1 MKKKVREKRREDI
14 KTSIQMPISPL
25 DSNENLEA
33 TPGIEVK
40 KHPQQTTKFL
50 AKEILDRIGYGLSSQ
65 QFINILL
72 VLTGANYLLI
82 GTINGFKMVL
92 GVVAS
97 FILEKYAIAKGISK
111 QLMKFSAV
119 LFAFSVFLLTLALGL
134 SSLALFIVAIF
145 LGGIL
150 AILYGNLYQDWF
162 KENLGIEHRGYFLQR
177 ISYYGLLITGLS
189 MLIGAY
195 LADNFLIEGRNILFN
210 FLSLKFA
217 LTIKGYLVAFAIAAT
232 LFLLSAIMV
241 FLIREKPT
249 LLQTRKESEQGEE
262 LSVLSKEVRNK
273 LFSNKVILIL
283 LVTSSIVSIVQTLGA
298 SYYGIYIY
306 KVFQNSA
313 YGGFT
318 NVAIIFLIA
327 LLTSVVGPVVTQY
340 NSRAYGK
347 FPMLVFG
354 TLLMAIMPL
363 TFYYNPTL
371 LAIALATFL
380 STIGASICGVA
391 YGLLIG
397 ELIHED
403 YKKPFIALSGLLAI
417 LPYIIFVPAG
427 AYFAQE
433 IGLPQLFLLLGFIL
447 AVVVMPLYF
456 LIIILYNA
464 RKEKI

>member
-1 MKKKVREKRREDI
+1 MKKSVREKRQTTIESSVEMVKTVPGNEDL
-14 KTSIQMPISPL
+14 PV
-25 DSNENLEA
+25 SNES
-33 TPGIEVK
+33 GGK
-40 KHPQQTTKFL
+40 KKYPKQTAKFL

-65 QFINILL
+65 QFINILFIL
-72 VLTGANYLLI
+72 IGANYFLI
-82 GTINGFKMVL
+82 GTINGLKMVL
-92 GVVAS
+92 GVVIS
-97 FILEKYAIAKGISK
+97 FLLEKYAIAKGISK
-111 QLMKFSAV
+111 KLMKFSAV
-119 LFAFSVFLLTLALGL
+119 LFAVSVFLLTLAIGVQ
-134 SSLALFIVAIF
+134 SLTLFIIAI
-145 LGGIL
+145 LIGGIL

-162 KENLGIEHRGYFLQR
+162 KENLEMEHRGHFLQK
-177 ISYYGLLITGLS
+177 ISYYGLLITGAS
-189 MLIGAY
+189 MLAGAY
-195 LADNFLIEGRNILFN
+195 LADNFLSEGKSVPFN
-210 FLSLKFA
+210 LLNLKFD
-217 LTIKGYLVAFAIAAT
+217 LNIRGYSIAFALAGV
-232 LFLLSAIMV
+232 LFLISAIII
-241 FLIREKPT
+241 FLIREKPSI
-249 LLQTRKESEQGEE
+249 LKLESEKSKE
-262 LSVLSKEVRNK
+262 LSILEKGVRNK
-273 LFSNKVILIL
+273 LFGDKVIVIL

-298 SYYGIYIY
+298 SYYGIFIY
-306 KVFQNSA
+306 KEFQNTG

-363 TFYYNPTL
+363 TFFYNPTL

-403 YKKPFIALSGLLAI
+403 YKKPFVRLSGILTI
-417 LPYIIFVPAG
+417 LPYLLFVPLG

-433 IGLPQLFLLLGFIL
+433 MGLPDLFLLLGLIL
-447 AVVVMPLYF
+447 AVAVMPLYF
-456 LIIILYNA
+456 LIILLYNL

>member
-1 MKKKVREKRREDI
+1 MKKGVREKRRTDKESSVEI
-14 KTSIQMPISPL
+14 IQPAPADEQLLALSE
-25 DSNENLEA
+25 SA
-33 TPGIEVK
+33 GK
-40 KHPQQTTKFL
+40 KKYPKQTTKFL

-65 QFINILL
+65 QFINILFIL
-72 VLTGANYLLI
+72 IGANYFII
-82 GTINGFKMVL
+82 GTINGLKMVL
-92 GVVAS
+92 GVIIS
-97 FILEKYAIAKGISK
+97 FILEKYAIAKGVSK
-111 QLMKFSAV
+111 KLMKFSAI
-119 LFAFSVFLLTLALGL
+119 LFAFSVFLLTLAIGL
-134 SSLALFIVAIF
+134 QSLALFITAIL

-162 KENLGIEHRGYFLQR
+162 KENLEMEFRGHFLQK
-177 ISYYGLLITGLS
+177 ISYYGLLITGAS
-189 MLIGAY
+189 MLAGAY
-195 LADNFLIEGRNILFN
+195 LADNFLSEGKSIPFNLLNFKFDLNIR
-210 FLSLKFA
+210 
-217 LTIKGYLVAFAIAAT
+217 GYSIAFAIAAV
-232 LFLLSAIMV
+232 LFLISAIIIFLIKDKPKIKAESEKSKELSILSA
-241 FLIREKPT
+241 
-249 LLQTRKESEQGEE
+249 G
-262 LSVLSKEVRNK
+262 VRAK
-273 LFSNKVILIL
+273 LFGDKVIVIL
-283 LVTSSIVSIVQTLGA
+283 LVTSSLVSICQTLGA
-298 SYYGIYIY
+298 SYYGIFIY
-306 KVFQNSA
+306 QQFNNTG

-391 YGLLIG
+391 YGMLIG

-403 YKKPFIALSGLLAI
+403 YKKPFVKLSGVLTI
-417 LPYIIFVPAG
+417 LPYLIFVPLG

-433 IGLPQLFLLLGFIL
+433 MELPLFFLLLGLIL
-447 AVVVMPLYF
+447 AIAVMPLYF
-456 LIIILYNA
+456 LIILMYNL